1 MQKIF
6 EKILLVKQKYKSQI
20 VFDTRNLKKND
31 IFIGIKT
38 KNDDGSLYFKDAIE
52 KGAKLIILNNYS
64 VSHKHIIQVKDI
76 NKFITKFCQYLLKN
90 YEGKIISITGSV
102 GKTTIK
108 ENIYNI
114 LIDNNFTVCKSYK
127 NFNNLLGL
135 QFSIMNINEN
145 SDFSIFELGI
155 NAPGEM
161 SKLINLLNPHFCLV
175 TCIENSHIGNF
186 KNFKHLVN
194 NKIKIFNSK
203 NLIYGLT
210 NFTHSNLKLKKTIQ
224 SSIDIIN
231 IDKIKYLVKKLK
243 NKYQIEFIYKNL
255 KKTIISESNGIYAE
269 TALISYIFLSKFINK
284 LNSKTFFF
292 KKSIIDSRGNVL
304 NKIFNGNKIKV
315 FDHSYNASPYSLG
328 RQLSYFHQKNLKK
341 KLCIIGSM
349 KELGDNSD
357 EYHIEI
363 MEKISLL
370 KFDKSIFIGDEFYKI
385 KDKYKNYKYY
395 KSYKNYIKIMNKDFI
410 AFKNIF
416 IMGSRSNQLNK
427 IIEKI

>member
-1 MQKIF
+1 MQKTF

-38 KNDDGSLYFKDAIE
+38 KNDDGSLYFKDAIK
-52 KGAKLIILNNYS
+52 KGAQLIILNNYS
-64 VSHKHIIQVKDI
+64 VSHKNIIQVKDV

-114 LIDNNFTVCKSYK
+114 LTDNNFTASKSYK

-145 SDFSIFELGI
+145 SDFAIFELGI

-161 SKLINLLNPHFCLV
+161 NKLINLLNPHFCLI

-186 KNFKHLVN
+186 KNLEHLIN
-194 NKIKIFNSK
+194 NKIQIFNSK

-210 NFTHSNLKLKKTIQ
+210 NFSHSNIKLKNKIQ
-224 SSIDIIN
+224 PIIDIIN
-231 IDKIKYLVKKLK
+231 IDKIKYSVKKLK
-243 NKYQIEFIYKNL
+243 NNYQIKFIHKNS
-255 KKTIISESNGIYAE
+255 KKTIISESNGIFAE

-292 KKSIIDSRGNVL
+292 KKSIIDSRGNIL

-315 FDHSYNASPYSLG
+315 FDHSYNASPYSLSK
-328 RQLSYFHQKNLKK
+328 QLSFFHQKNLKK

-349 KELGDNSD
+349 KELGDNSG

-370 KFDKSIFIGDEFYKI
+370 KFDKSIFIGNEFYRI
-385 KDKYKNYKYY
+385 KDKYKNYQYY
-395 KSYKNYIKIMNKDFI
+395 KSYKDYIKIMNKDFI
-410 AFKNIF
+410 TFKNIF
-416 IMGSRSNQLNK
+416 VMGSRSNQLNK

>member
-315 FDHSYNASPYSLG
+315 FDHSYNASPYSLSK
-328 RQLSYFHQKNLKK
+328 QLSYFHQKNIKK

>member
-224 SSIDIIN
+224 PSIDIIN
-231 IDKIKYLVKKLK
+231 IDKIKYLIKKLK
-243 NKYQIEFIYKNL
+243 NKYQIELIYKNL

-315 FDHSYNASPYSLG
+315 FDHSYNASPYSLSK
-328 RQLSYFHQKNLKK
+328 QLSYFHQKNIKK

>member
-6 EKILLVKQKYKSQI
+6 DKILLVKQKYKSQI

-224 SSIDIIN
+224 PSIDIIN

-315 FDHSYNASPYSLG
+315 FDHSYNASPYSLSK
-328 RQLSYFHQKNLKK
+328 QLSYFHQKNIKK

>member
-224 SSIDIIN
+224 PSIDIIN
-231 IDKIKYLVKKLK
+231 IDKIKNLIKKLK
-243 NKYQIEFIYKNL
+243 NKYQIELIYKNL

-315 FDHSYNASPYSLG
+315 FDHSYNASPYSLSK
-328 RQLSYFHQKNLKK
+328 QLSYFHQKNIKK